1 MQIHIEITRNN
12 REKQICRVLMYM
24 MLLHRKISED
34 SAKEKT
40 MVVSEQKNPITVFWN
55 KESNWE
61 QKLYGKM
68 KKWEGRHPILGIVLC
83 TILGGILI
91 SLIAGI
97 ILEAVK
103 MII

>member
-1 MQIHIEITRNN
+1 MQIHIENTRND
-12 REKQICRVLMYM
+12 REKQIYRIYL
-24 MLLHRKISED
+24 MLLQRKISE
-34 SAKEKT
+34 SSTKEI
-40 MVVSEQKNPITVFWN
+40 VLLSDQKSHIAAFWN

-68 KKWEGRHPILGIVLC
+68 KTWERRHPIMGIVLC

-97 ILEAVK
+97 ILEAIT
-103 MII
+103 MTI

>member
-1 MQIHIEITRNN
+1 MQIHIENARNN
-12 REKQICRVLMYM
+12 REKQIYRIQVYL
-24 MLLHRKISED
+24 MLLQREIYKS
-34 SAKEKT
+34 STKEKT
-40 MVVSEQKNPITVFWN
+40 MFSDQKSHITVFWN

-68 KKWEGRHPILGIVLC
+68 KEWERKHPILGIVLC

-97 ILEAVK
+97 ILEAI
-103 MII
+103 MMTI

>member
-1 MQIHIEITRNN
+1 
-12 REKQICRVLMYM
+12 M
-24 MLLHRKISED
+24 MLLHREISKG
-34 SAKEKT
+34 SAKEKS
-40 MVVSEQKNPITVFWN
+40 MVSDQKSHIIVFWN

-97 ILEAVK
+97 ILEAIM
-103 MII
+103 MI